1 MQDQDWPRKSVICVV
16 VGADLLAAVNQT
28 ERASFGPSDS
38 VTKSGTGEKH
48 EMSILYFD
56 SCLSDEGGTA
66 V

>member
-1 MQDQDWPRKSVICVV
+1 MICVV

-56 SCLSDEGGTA
+56 SCLSDGGGRQSNH
-66 V
+66 